1 MKNMHITAA
10 LVCIG
15 VSGILA
21 RARLDVTTV
30 IDSVA
35 SLYERIDTYEADAF
49 IFKKIS

>member
-1 MKNMHITAA
+1 MRFTAT
-10 LVCIG
+10 LVCIS

-21 RARLDVTTV
+21 RARLDVSTV

-49 IFKKIS
+49 IHKKFS